1 MPDRLRRSDTVSRP
15 LQSKWSPPLP
25 RVIGHD
31 TPGLLVMDLHLRPM
45 YMNDSALHILS
56 YPDNPRTDRQ
66 MTAVQERLQIIL
78 HAEHYPCESQPPAPF
93 ASGRRCYLCRSFRL
107 ESRQYGAS
115 RRQIVALLFERDG
128 RGQLGALVG
137 ASQRFHLSPRESQT
151 VEHMSRGLT
160 TKEIAQRMHVSPNT
174 VKQFVRLIMS
184 KMGVTTRP
192 GILGRVF
199 TC

>member
-1 MPDRLRRSDTVSRP
+1 MADGFHRSHTISRP
-15 LQSKWSPPLP
+15 SKSNSSSPLT
-25 RVIGHD
+25 RVMGHD

-56 YPDNPRTDRQ
+56 YPDNPRIDEQ

-78 HAEHYPCESQPPAPF
+78 HAEHYATESQPPAPF

-107 ESRQYGAS
+107 EGRQCGAS
-115 RRQIVALLFERDG
+115 RRQIVALLFERDD
-128 RGQLGALVG
+128 RGQLGALFG

-151 VEHMSRGLT
+151 VEHLSRGLT
-160 TKEIAQRMHVSPNT
+160 TKEIAQRMHVSPKT
-174 VKQFVRLIMS
+174 IKQFVRLIMS

-199 TC
+199 SC